1 MATFGGGF
9 GASPVANAAPN
20 TNHNPNKDMEVVS
33 PPEDSVSSLNF
44 SPKANFLVA
53 TSWDNKVRCWEIA
66 SNGTSTPKA
75 EQSYS
80 QPLLCSAWGADGS
93 VVYTGGCDNQVSAWN
108 LATNQSQVVAKHDA
122 PVRQCHFVPSL
133 GSGMLVTASW
143 DKTLR
148 YWDLR
153 QATPAHKQDM
163 SERVYSMDVRH
174 PLLVVGTADRN
185 ITVFNLADPSKPY
198 KQLPSPLKFQTRV
211 VTCFPDATGYMVGS
225 IEGRVAVQ
233 HVEDAAQ
240 GKNFT
245 FKCHRDGTDIYA
257 VNSIVFHPTHGTF
270 VTAGSDGAYN
280 FWDKDSKQRL
290 KAMLKCGVPIT
301 DGAYNADGSIYAYSV
316 CYDWSRGHAEHQAAN
331 AKSHIL
337 LHSPADAEVKA
348 KQRVS
353 RPGR

>member
-1 MATFGGGF
+1 MAGFGGAF
-9 GASPVANAAPN
+9 GSNTATVVAQP
-20 TNHNPNKDMEVVS
+20 TYNPNKDAEVIS
-33 PPEDSVSSLNF
+33 PPDDSISSINF
-44 SPKANFLVA
+44 SPKANYLVA
-53 TSWDNKVRCWEIA
+53 TSWDNQVRCWEIA
-66 SNGTSTPKA
+66 ANGTSIPKA
-75 EQSYS
+75 EQRYS

-93 VVYTGGCDNQVSAWN
+93 VVYTGGCDNQVAAWN

-122 PVRQCHFVPSL
+122 PVRSCHFVPAL

-153 QATPAHKQDM
+153 QATPAHKQNL
-163 SERVYSMDVRH
+163 SERVYSLDVRH

-198 KQLPSPLKFQTRV
+198 KQLASPLKFQTRC

-245 FKCHRDGTDIYA
+245 FKCHRDNTDIYA
-257 VNSIVFHPTHGTF
+257 VNCTTFHPVYGTF

-290 KAMLKCGVPIT
+290 KAMPKSGVPIT
-301 DGAYNADGSIYAYSV
+301 DAAYNSDGSIYAYAV
-316 CYDWSRGHAEHQAAN
+316 CYDWSRGHAEHVPST

-337 LHSPADAEVKA
+337 LHSPSDSEVKP
-348 KQRVS
+348 KQRQARS
-353 RPGR
+353 GR